1 MNLERRLNAFMSAN
15 ITEEIDENLHNY
27 TITEINDI
35 LSDLYYKIS
44 DLSLETTKIGL
55 NKFLVKF
62 KITKDDIEQIIA
74 DSKDFKVVFRDILSI
89 RDKKN
94 VTKYI
99 DKYDEDDE
107 NEDENKVIIENDD
120 ESSNGDVISQKEAQK
135 MVLVIKELKEKNKNF
150 TGRIA
155 AMSKK
160 VQSLEAEVKIL
171 REQL

>member
-1 MNLERRLNAFMSAN
+1 MNLERRLNAFMTAN
-15 ITEEIDENLHNY
+15 INEEIDENLHNY

-74 DSKDFKVVFRDILSI
+74 DSKDFKVVFRDILAI

-94 VTKYI
+94 VNKYI
-99 DKYDEDDE
+99 INDDGDDE
-107 NEDENKVIIENDD
+107 NEDENKVINENDD

-171 REQL
+171 RENL

>member
-15 ITEEIDENLHNY
+15 ITEDIDENLHNY
-27 TITEINDI
+27 TIIEINDI

-62 KITKDDIEQIIA
+62 KISKDDIDQIIA

-94 VTKYI
+94 VNKYI
-99 DKYDEDDE
+99 DKYDDDE
-107 NEDENKVIIENDD
+107 NEDENKDINKNDD
-120 ESSNGDVISQKEAQK
+120 ECSNGDVISQKEAQK

-171 REQL
+171 RENL

>member
-15 ITEEIDENLHNY
+15 INEEIDENLHNY

-62 KITKDDIEQIIA
+62 KITKDDIDQIIA
-74 DSKDFKVVFRDILSI
+74 DSKDFKVVFRDILTI

-94 VTKYI
+94 VNKYI
-99 DKYDEDDE
+99 DKYDDDE
-107 NEDENKVIIENDD
+107 NEDDNKDINENGD
-120 ESSNGDVISQKEAQK
+120 ESSSGDVISQKEAQK

-155 AMSKK
+155 SMSKK

-171 REQL
+171 RENL